1 MADVEI
7 KGRISVN
14 TGNSQKSVN
23 EMLEKIKQTKQA
35 LKDAKVGSEEY
46 KKAQAELDKQQKE
59 LNKTIDQNS
68 GSFEKLKGTL
78 GNVVPGLN
86 AASQGAA
93 SFGKQLWLLVANP
106 IVAII
111 AGIVAALALVYK
123 AFTSTNEGADKL
135 EQTMAGIGAA
145 IDVLRDRVLAVAG
158 AIAKF
163 FSGDFKGALEDGK
176 KAVSGIGQEIANEF
190 AAAAQATKTMQD
202 LADSMREISVG
213 RAKLNRDLAEAKEIM
228 NNADASFAER
238 RAALN
243 KVRAAESEQS
253 KKELD
258 QARAE
263 YEQRVKLNALSDTS
277 DEDLDREA
285 QLKAKL
291 YNLEESSAN
300 QLRALNRMDNNLRRE
315 EQAKAD
321 AARKARDDK
330 EKANWDNKLKD
341 LKARADAE
349 KIEIEQQNQAINDL
363 ANLDL
368 ENKKRID
375 AENERLAQNELER
388 ASFAALITETNYNK
402 QKALKEQEK
411 ADDQALLDFKVMLY
425 SRQLSALQ
433 MLGNTIQQFA
443 GKSKAAMATGILIE
457 KAAAIGQILISG
469 FQANAKSVA
478 ASPLTLGQP
487 FVGIQNVMTGLQ
499 IAGTVKAASTALGQI
514 GSGGGAGGAGSS
526 LTQIPSPPLVPQS
539 VNTRL
544 DQQSIQ
550 GVGNAAAGGVNRS
563 FVLDADIKSNSE
575 RQSRIARAARLG

>member
-1 MADVEI
+1 
-7 KGRISVN
+7 
-14 TGNSQKSVN
+14 
-23 EMLEKIKQTKQA
+23 
-35 LKDAKVGSEEY
+35 
-46 KKAQAELDKQQKE
+46 
-59 LNKTIDQNS
+59 
-68 GSFEKLKGTL
+68 
-78 GNVVPGLN
+78 
-86 AASQGAA
+86 
-93 SFGKQLWLLVANP
+93 
-106 IVAII
+106 
-111 AGIVAALALVYK
+111 
-123 AFTSTNEGADKL
+123 
-135 EQTMAGIGAA
+135 MAGIGAA

-176 KAVSGIGQEIANEF
+176 NAVSGIGQEIANEF

-243 KVRAAESEQS
+243 KVRAAEAEQS

-258 QARAE
+258 AARAA
-263 YEQRVKLNALSDTS
+263 YEERVKVNALSDS
-277 DEDLDREA
+277 EDADLDKEA
-285 QLKAKL
+285 ALQAKL

-300 QLRALNRMDNNLRRE
+300 QLRALNRMDNTLRRE
-315 EQAKAD
+315 EQAKVD
-321 AARKARDDK
+321 AARKAREDN

-375 AENERLAQNELER
+375 AEKERLAQNELER
-388 ASFAALITETNYNK
+388 ASFAAQQREAEYK
-402 QKALKEQEK
+402 KEK
-411 ADDQALLDFKVMLY
+411 AIDEQTIANKRSLYQSIIGFSSALAEVLGRSTVAGKAIAVAGAFIDTYAAVVATLKGAAKTPAGGIPGYAIAQAAAVGTVGLLNVKRIISVQVPGQGGIGSL
-425 SRQLSALQ
+425 SIPNLSAPLAP
-433 MLGNTIQQFA
+433 QQTSTSLDA
-443 GKSKAAMATGILIE
+443 G
-457 KAAAIGQILISG
+457 
-469 FQANAKSVA
+469 
-478 ASPLTLGQP
+478 
-487 FVGIQNVMTGLQ
+487 
-499 IAGTVKAASTALGQI
+499 
-514 GSGGGAGGAGSS
+514 
-526 LTQIPSPPLVPQS
+526 
-539 VNTRL
+539 
-544 DQQSIQ
+544 SIQ

>member
-7 KGRISVN
+7 KGRISVD

-59 LNKTIDQNS
+59 LNKTMDQNS

-135 EQTMAGIGAA
+135 EQTMAGIGAV

-163 FSGDFKGALEDGK
+163 FSGDFKGALEEGK
-176 KAVSGIGQEIANEF
+176 KAVSGIGQEIADEF

-202 LADSMREISVG
+202 LADSMREISVS

-300 QLRALNRMDNNLRRE
+300 QLRALNRMDNTLRRE
-315 EQAKAD
+315 EQAKVD
-321 AARKARDDK
+321 AARKAREDN

-349 KIEIEQQNQAINDL
+349 KIELEQQNQAINDL

-375 AENERLAQNELER
+375 AEKERLAQNELER
-388 ASFAALITETNYNK
+388 ASFAAQQREAEYK
-402 QKALKEQEK
+402 KEK
-411 ADDQALLDFKVMLY
+411 AIDEQTIANKRSLYQSIIGFSSALAEVLGRSTVAGKAIAVAGAFIDTYAAVVATLKGAAKTPAGGIPGYAIAQAAAVGTVGLLNVKRIISVQVPGQGGIGSL
-425 SRQLSALQ
+425 SIPNLSAPLAP
-433 MLGNTIQQFA
+433 QQTSTSLDA
-443 GKSKAAMATGILIE
+443 G
-457 KAAAIGQILISG
+457 
-469 FQANAKSVA
+469 
-478 ASPLTLGQP
+478 
-487 FVGIQNVMTGLQ
+487 
-499 IAGTVKAASTALGQI
+499 
-514 GSGGGAGGAGSS
+514 
-526 LTQIPSPPLVPQS
+526 
-539 VNTRL
+539 
-544 DQQSIQ
+544 SIQ

-575 RQSRIARAARLG
+575 RQSRIARAARLS